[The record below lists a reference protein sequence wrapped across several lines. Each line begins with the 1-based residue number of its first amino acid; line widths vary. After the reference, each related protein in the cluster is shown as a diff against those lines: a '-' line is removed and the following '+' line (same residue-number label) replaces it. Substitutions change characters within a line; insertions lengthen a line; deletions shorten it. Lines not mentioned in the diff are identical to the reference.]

1 MKIQSVLF
9 FRNTGVFA
17 CMHPCQNSGYQDI
30 QNKNFTYFF
39 NGDEILLMREGGTR
53 KILKK
58 YNTRIELYFQLKG
71 KYQVVLSKAIVLQA
85 FIAGFEQK
93 EE

>member
-1 MKIQSVLF
+1 
-9 FRNTGVFA
+9 
-17 CMHPCQNSGYQDI
+17 MHPCQNSGYQDI

-58 YNTRIELYFQLKG
+58 YNTRIELYF
-71 KYQVVLSKAIVLQA
+71 
-85 FIAGFEQK
+85 
-93 EE
+93 